1 MVAILINVTP
11 VQNFIVGQVTKTLSQ
26 RLKTKVE
33 IDHVRIDLLNHVLVQ
48 GVYIEGQK
56 SDTLLYA
63 GEIRFRITDWFIFR
77 DGVPVIKYVGLHD
90 AYANMYRT
98 AKSDEWNYQFIVNA
112 FSTGEKKKDT
122 TSGGSF
128 NIDLEEVDLKNIRF
142 NMNDAWVGSDM
153 NFEVGTFSIEADVL
167 DLEKKVIAIDEIAA
181 TGTKVILR
189 DYEGGRPPKPKAPTS
204 NIIDTTP
211 FNPDSWKISLGS
223 IDLENCYFSTDI
235 LGTKEL
241 QNEFDPEHI
250 RVSNI
255 NLEAKDLA
263 INGDTLTANLKNLSA
278 KERCGLVVKK
288 FKAEVRVSPTESICK
303 DLLLETN
310 NSHLQDYYAM
320 HYSRFPDFND
330 YINSVRMVAH
340 LQKSK
345 VDADDVAYFATVLR
359 EYPTILNISG
369 DIDGTVANI
378 TGKNLFITDGFTTV
392 KGNLKMDGLPD
403 IETTYIDFRNGEL
416 FTGATGILKYAPD
429 LKNNPNFAIE
439 TISRAHFQ
447 GNFKGYINNFV
458 LDGTIVS
465 SVGSIVSDLKMKLPE
480 GKNGVTTFDG
490 NVKVHELNLGA
501 LLREPDLGTVTLS
514 AEVDG
519 TETQADGIALDFKT
533 FIEQIEYKQYP
544 YKGINADGKFAAQKF
559 TGNLLINDPNL
570 SLGFYG
576 EFDFGNNDLKIDA
589 KANLLQSNLK
599 ALNLTPND
607 QINLAADFDLDWVG
621 NNFDDFIGYAKLYNI
636 DLTKDGRQLDIDS
649 VYVQATEN
657 GTEKTL
663 TVSSNALTA
672 KVKGKYSLTTLPAS
686 FQYYLAGYLPNYIS
700 IPENDAPVQDISF
713 HLETH
718 DLNNLLEVFVPTL
731 SGFNNTQIDGYLN
744 TAQQQLQLNAEVP
757 YGYAGGITFKNS
769 KISASGNF
777 NTLTLNADLANVYLA
792 DTSLNGSIK
801 IVTSLGNDKLAF
813 NITTESPSTIGNAI
827 LKGQAEAHGD
837 TLDIAFLP
845 SEFYLKG
852 NKWEIPGGNKIVYT
866 DGFIDV
872 QRLYLQ
878 SGPQKISIQSN
889 NNGLLQ
895 SLTVNISNLSV
906 YDITNVAGLQDYN
919 LKGTVNGSVK
929 ADNLFTEMM
938 VNANI
943 KATNVQFDSVQVGNM
958 NILGDY
964 DGKKHLITLD
974 PSTGMYK
981 DDKSLVVSGKLSF
994 DSTISQNID
1003 GLISLNHV
1011 PLGWIQPLLQGF
1023 VSDVRGTLD
1032 GKIVIKGTS
1041 TSPDVTG
1048 RVNLAAVGM
1057 HIDFLG
1063 TEYTIPEGKITVDER
1078 SISLGRMTLLDKF
1091 NNSATLSGGI
1101 NHKRFTNMALDLRMT
1116 SQKFEVIDLKSY
1128 ESELFYGNFIAK
1140 FESLSVTGPFDNV
1153 NVRITKAQP
1162 AQKSHLYLPLSSG
1175 GTEAGAYSYIT
1186 FRNEEDTLEPVKKEE
1201 NKLTIVI
1208 DAQLNPLGE
1217 ITMVMDPSTGD
1228 AINAKGTGSILMT
1241 IPPNDEIRMT
1251 GNYTI
1256 EDGSYTFTLP
1266 QLFFKRKFAINN
1278 GSTIT
1283 FRGPIDNTT
1292 LNVDG
1297 VYRTRTR
1304 LYDLLSPSEK
1314 QLIADLDDREVLQA
1328 KMTRDV
1334 DVILRM
1340 DGSLAE
1346 PQLSFALELP
1356 DRSGAGTIAY
1366 KKVERIN
1373 NDEQALFNQVA
1384 SLLLIN
1390 AFMPGDGGGFEGASS
1405 SAGVV
1410 SNIGD
1415 IFSGTASSQLTNLLG
1430 KLTGDDDIA
1439 VNLKYQQYS
1448 LTDNTSSTGTNR
1460 NAVSIGVSKN
1470 LFKNKLGDRLSV
1482 EVGSSVDWGKPT
1494 ANSNA
1499 SNFNPVG
1506 DFRLQYQFIEGGA
1519 LRGNIFRTSSYDVL
1533 AERDITRGGVGLSWR
1548 KSFNSIPEFFRGS
1561 KYMRREEEE
1570 NQNNTDSTSSQG
1582 TQ

>member
-1 MVAILINVTP
+1 M
-11 VQNFIVGQVTKTLSQ
+11 
-26 RLKTKVE
+26 
-33 IDHVRIDLLNHVLVQ
+33 
-48 GVYIEGQK
+48 
-56 SDTLLYA
+56 
-63 GEIRFRITDWFIFR
+63 
-77 DGVPVIKYVGLHD
+77 
-90 AYANMYRT
+90 
-98 AKSDEWNYQFIVNA
+98 
-112 FSTGEKKKDT
+112 
-122 TSGGSF
+122 
-128 NIDLEEVDLKNIRF
+128 
-142 NMNDAWVGSDM
+142 
-153 NFEVGTFSIEADVL
+153 
-167 DLEKKVIAIDEIAA
+167 
-181 TGTKVILR
+181 
-189 DYEGGRPPKPKAPTS
+189 
-204 NIIDTTP
+204 
-211 FNPDSWKISLGS
+211 
-223 IDLENCYFSTDI
+223 
-235 LGTKEL
+235 
-241 QNEFDPEHI
+241 
-250 RVSNI
+250 
-255 NLEAKDLA
+255 
-263 INGDTLTANLKNLSA
+263 
-278 KERCGLVVKK
+278 
-288 FKAEVRVSPTESICK
+288 
-303 DLLLETN
+303 
-310 NSHLQDYYAM
+310 
-320 HYSRFPDFND
+320 
-330 YINSVRMVAH
+330 
-340 LQKSK
+340 
-345 VDADDVAYFATVLR
+345 
-359 EYPTILNISG
+359 
-369 DIDGTVANI
+369 
-378 TGKNLFITDGFTTV
+378 
-392 KGNLKMDGLPD
+392 
-403 IETTYIDFRNGEL
+403 
-416 FTGATGILKYAPD
+416 
-429 LKNNPNFAIE
+429 
-439 TISRAHFQ
+439 
-447 GNFKGYINNFV
+447 
-458 LDGTIVS
+458 
-465 SVGSIVSDLKMKLPE
+465 
-480 GKNGVTTFDG
+480 
-490 NVKVHELNLGA
+490 
-501 LLREPDLGTVTLS
+501 
-514 AEVDG
+514 
-519 TETQADGIALDFKT
+519 
-533 FIEQIEYKQYP
+533 
-544 YKGINADGKFAAQKF
+544 
-559 TGNLLINDPNL
+559 
-570 SLGFYG
+570 
-576 EFDFGNNDLKIDA
+576 
-589 KANLLQSNLK
+589 
-599 ALNLTPND
+599 
-607 QINLAADFDLDWVG
+607 
-621 NNFDDFIGYAKLYNI
+621 
-636 DLTKDGRQLDIDS
+636 
-649 VYVQATEN
+649 
-657 GTEKTL
+657 
-663 TVSSNALTA
+663 
-672 KVKGKYSLTTLPAS
+672 
-686 FQYYLAGYLPNYIS
+686 
-700 IPENDAPVQDISF
+700 QDISF

-1078 SISLGRMTLLDKF
+1078 SISLGKMTLLDKF

-1561 KYMRREEEE
+1561 KYMRREEEG
-1570 NQNNTDSTSSQG
+1570 NQNNSDSSSSQG